1 MNNLLELKGVEA
13 VKQKINN
20 ELSTYVLKE
29 IKDEDDVKL
38 AKGQRASLVKL
49 SGALDTERKRLSKE
63 MKTTIDNLITSITKP
78 INDIDTMLEEYE
90 LKFKD
95 ERLYNI
101 VTLFETLPSK
111 LSFEEI
117 YEESWLNKTCNWKKE
132 VTEKIDKVNNE
143 LEIIVTISSDKRLF
157 KCYLDCFDIVQ
168 AKKEFDEML
177 KEEEDS
183 NLIKKIQEEAKL
195 QETKKF
201 VQTSIFPNEDMV
213 IEKTYTSY
221 GISFKCDENTF
232 NRIKKFIETVAS
244 DVVASKL

>member
-13 VKQKINN
+13 IKQKIND

-63 MKTTIDNLITSITKP
+63 LKTTIDNLITSITKP
-78 INDIDTMLEEYE
+78 IGEIDAMLEEYE

-117 YEESWLNKTCNWKKE
+117 YEETWLNKTCNWRKE
-132 VTEKIDKVNNE
+132 VTEKVDKVNNE
-143 LEIIVTISSDKRLF
+143 LEIIATMSSDKRLF
-157 KCYLDCFDIVQ
+157 KFYLDCFDIVQ

-177 KEEEDS
+177 KEEADS

-195 QETKKF
+195 QETKY
-201 VQTSIFPNEDMV
+201 VQTSIFPNEDIA

-232 NRIKKFIETVAS
+232 NRIKKFIETIAS